1 MLTFVEF
8 RFYDGQGS
16 EMRASTPEHWNR
28 WWRDHR
34 EVEET
39 YSNDDRLLSQL
50 TDLPMEGRLVVEVGA
65 GSGRDSVA
73 LARRGARVIVVDYV
87 MSSLGVVR
95 EQARAAAV
103 GILCVCADGQRM
115 PFRDQT
121 FDLVFHQG
129 LMEHFR
135 DPLPLVRENY
145 RVLRPGGH
153 CLIDVPQRYHIYTAV
168 KHVLIGLNRWFAG
181 WETEFSPGELARLM
195 RSAGFEIRRIGGDW
209 MVPGFWYRSLRYG
222 LRRARVARLPLQPP
236 EVPLVG
242 ALLRRLRARLR
253 DTRLGPLTFAMVNA
267 LGRRPP
273 SPVLQAGAASA
284 RKGGPGA

>member
-1 MLTFVEF
+1 
-8 RFYDGQGS
+8 
-16 EMRASTPEHWNR
+16 MRASTPEHWNR

-34 EVEET
+34 QVEET
-39 YSNDDRLLSQL
+39 YSNDERLLSQL
-50 TDLPMEGRLVVEVGA
+50 VDLPMDGRLVVEVGA

-73 LARRGARVIVVDYV
+73 LARRGARVTVVDYV
-87 MSSLGVVR
+87 MSSLGVIR
-95 EQARAAAV
+95 EQARAAGV
-103 GILCVCADGQRM
+103 EILCVCADGQRM
-115 PFRDQT
+115 PFRDRV

-181 WETEFSPGELARLM
+181 WETEFSPGELAGVM
-195 RSAGFEIRRIGGDW
+195 RSVGFEVRRIGGDW

-222 LRRARVARLPLQPP
+222 LRRARLARLPLQPP
-236 EVPLVG
+236 EVPLIG
-242 ALLRRLRARLR
+242 RAQRRLRDRLR
-253 DTRLGPLTFAMVNA
+253 GTRLGPYTFAMVNA
-267 LGRRPP
+267 LGRRPTVEGGQVGTARP
-273 SPVLQAGAASA
+273 REGGSAA
-284 RKGGPGA
+284 